1 MQKNDEA
8 GFTLLSVLIAVMIIG
23 VMTAIAVPRL
33 SAMMTRAN
41 TARIQSDLTT
51 IDTSIA
57 LYQTEKGTN
66 PQSLSD
72 LTEYLQNADKLK
84 PPTGKCYIRGQAEP
98 MDVTA
103 DATYAISKGD
113 ANTGEV
119 RATCLEHT
127 ANDFVHDTASKT
139 D

>member
-51 IDTSIA
+51 IDTS
-57 LYQTEKGTN
+57 TEKGTN
-66 PQSLSD
+66 PKSLSD
-72 LTEYLQNADKLK
+72 LTEYLQDADKLK
-84 PPTGKCYIRGQAEP
+84 PPAGKCYMRGK
-98 MDVTA
+98 A
-103 DATYAISKGD
+103 DPQPVPEGTTYAIGEGTTK
-113 ANTGEV
+113 TGEV

-127 ANDFVHDTASKT
+127 ANDFVHDTTSQT
-139 D
+139 N

>member
-66 PQSLSD
+66 PKSLSD
-72 LTEYLQNADKLK
+72 LTEYLQDADKLK
-84 PPTGKCYIRGQAEP
+84 PPAGKCYMRGK
-98 MDVTA
+98 A
-103 DATYAISKGD
+103 DPQPVPEGTTYAIG
-113 ANTGEV
+113 
-119 RATCLEHT
+119 
-127 ANDFVHDTASKT
+127 
-139 D
+139 